1 MEYFKYPLPKLGKEK
16 RPYKIF
22 KINISWKKK
31 KKKIVI
37 NISGFK
43 IEKRLNGSIETK
55 FGY

>member
-1 MEYFKYPLPKLGKEK
+1 MKKKK
-16 RPYKIF
+16 KKKI
-22 KINISWKKK
+22 KKKKK

>member
-31 KKKIVI
+31 KKKKLKKKKKKKKL
-37 NISGFK
+37 S
-43 IEKRLNGSIETK
+43 
-55 FGY
+55 